1 MSKSILSRVLGTAAA
16 VALGLAAA
24 GAHAADGKV
33 KAGFVYVGPHNDGG
47 YSQQHDM
54 GRLEAQ
60 KNLGDKVETFY
71 VESVPEGADA
81 ERVIRQMAASGADI
95 IFTTSFGFMD
105 ATIKVA
111 KQFPK
116 VKFEHAT
123 GYKTAANVG
132 IYNARFYEGRAVI
145 GTMAG
150 RLTKTNK
157 IGYVASFPIPEV
169 IQGINSATLAAR
181 AVNPNV
187 TMSVVWVNS
196 WYDPG
201 KEAAAAQALLDQG
214 VDVIMQHTDSPAP
227 LQAAAERGFWGFG
240 QSADMHQYAPD
251 AQATGIVDHWGDYYT
266 QRIQAVIDGTW
277 KPDNTWGGFAA
288 NMVNL
293 GTFSDKLPADVKAE
307 ALKVEDDIKTGKRHP
322 FQGPIKKQ
330 DGSEV
335 IPAGKTLSDDELSGM
350 NYYVEGVIGTIP
362 N

>member
-123 GYKTAANVG
+123 GYKTAPNVG

-181 AVNPNV
+181 AVNPNA

-277 KPDNTWGGFAA
+277 KSDNTWGGFAA

-293 GTFSDKLPADVKAE
+293 GTFSDKLPPEVKAE

-335 IPAGKTLSDDELSGM
+335 IPAGKTLTDEQLSGM